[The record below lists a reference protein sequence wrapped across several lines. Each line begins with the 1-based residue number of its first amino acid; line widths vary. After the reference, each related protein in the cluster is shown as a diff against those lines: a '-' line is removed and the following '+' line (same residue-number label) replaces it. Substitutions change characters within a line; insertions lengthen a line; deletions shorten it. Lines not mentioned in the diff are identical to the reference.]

1 VAKVL
6 LFLCGLGVLC
16 GEKALCGSANFCAL
30 CGWPKLC
37 PLAIIILW
45 KSSFNH
51 DSFLSKVSTNIPAC
65 RDKIYAHTAVCLA
78 ISVAVFLWLGAGT
91 DNGTYSEKV
100 DLKYRYVFG
109 KNPFLPSQARLEQGG
124 FVASASFP
132 LASYCRQCHEE
143 AHQQWRE
150 SAHANSFRAPFYKK
164 NVDLLIQQKGIE
176 FTRHCEGCHN
186 PIALFSGA
194 LTANSTVDRSFDEDG
209 ITCMVCHSI
218 QKIQD
223 TSGTGSYVMG
233 VPAVMLNAEGA
244 PITTPVANDEIL
256 AHPDRHSRAV
266 MKYFY
271 RSPEFC
277 AACHKA
283 FLPKMLNEYK
293 WQRAFAVYDE
303 WQQSSWS
310 RQTPL
315 PFYQKDVA
323 SDCQTCHMPRVQVQS
338 DYGAKNHQLAS
349 HRWPGANTAMPFL
362 YGYEDQMKVTEAILK
377 DALAIDIFALS
388 KTESGKERWIAPVDR
403 QNFSLMAGE
412 TVTAEVVIQN
422 RKIGH
427 NLVPEQRDFYESW
440 VEFVATDGAGH
451 EFFRSGFIK
460 PDGFLDE
467 NAHTYTNRLVSKD
480 GQLLDL
486 HQVWMT
492 KIRAYDNTI
501 PSGNS
506 DLVRFRFRIPPQAAG
521 PITLTAKVNYR
532 RFRRGFTNFILG
544 KSENYP
550 IVEMASLARPL
561 KLGRTE
567 GQWPL
572 PDKTQMLRWNN
583 YGIALLRQQQYW
595 KAADAFRKV
604 VEIDPDYADG
614 YINLA
619 IASYSRLVDSR
630 IDPDGPGNMSPANSS
645 FEKYEPALEYLDQA
659 LKRNPASMRAIFYK
673 GLIHR
678 LQNNFP
684 EAIKSLALVV
694 NAYPRFRQA
703 RQDLGYA
710 YFVQKNYS
718 LARAQFEALQ
728 QINPD
733 DLTACYYLSLI
744 YGYLGMSQQAARQG
758 ALYSEHKDDP
768 GAALLGLDFRYRHP
782 EVAHESEPYHL
793 HEITQPLSPRR

>member
-1 VAKVL
+1 LRAIVYVTIVLAVVL
-6 LFLCGLGVLC
+6 L
-16 GEKALCGSANFCAL
+16 
-30 CGWPKLC
+30 
-37 PLAIIILW
+37 
-45 KSSFNH
+45 
-51 DSFLSKVSTNIPAC
+51 
-65 RDKIYAHTAVCLA
+65 
-78 ISVAVFLWLGAGT
+78 LGASF
-91 DNGTYSEKV
+91 DSASYSEKV
-100 DLKYRYVFG
+100 DLKYNYIFG
-109 KNPFLPSQARLEQGG
+109 KNPFLPSQAQLDQGG
-124 FVASASFP
+124 FIAPSSFP
-132 LASYCRQCHEE
+132 LASYCQKCHED
-143 AHQQWRE
+143 AHRQWRE

-218 QKIQD
+218 QKVQD
-223 TSGTGSYVMG
+223 TRGTGSYVMG
-233 VPAVMLNAEGA
+233 IPAVMVNADGSPA
-244 PITTPVANDEIL
+244 TKPVSDDEIL

-266 MKYFY
+266 MRYFY

-277 AACHKA
+277 AVCHKA

-315 PFYQKDVA
+315 PFYQKDA
-323 SDCQTCHMPRVQVQS
+323 ISDCQACHMPRVEAQT

-349 HRWPGANTAMPFL
+349 HRWPGANTAIPFF
-362 YGYEDQMKVTEAILK
+362 YGYADQMKVTEAFLK
-377 DALAIDIFALS
+377 DAVAIDLFALS
-388 KTESGKERWIAPVDR
+388 KTESGKERLIAPLDR

-440 VEFVATDGAGH
+440 VEFIATDNAGR
-451 EFFRSGFIK
+451 EFFHSGFVK

-467 NAHTYTNRLVSKD
+467 NAHAYTNRLVSKD
-480 GQLLDL
+480 GKLLDL

-506 DLVRFRFRIPPQAAG
+506 DLVRFRFRIPPNTSG
-521 PITLTAKVNYR
+521 PVTLTAKVNYR
-532 RFRRGFTNFILG
+532 RFRRVFTNFILG
-544 KSENYP
+544 KSEDYP
-550 IVEMASLARPL
+550 IVEMASRSLPI
-561 KLGRTE
+561 KLGRNQGE
-567 GQWPL
+567 WPP
-572 PDKTQMLRWNN
+572 PDKDQMLRWNN

-604 VEIDPDYADG
+604 AEINPDYADG

-619 IASYSRLVDSR
+619 IAGYSQLVDSR
-630 IDPDGPGNMSPANSS
+630 IDSDGPGNMSPANPS
-645 FEKYEPALEYLDQA
+645 FEKYEPSLEYLDQA
-659 LKRNPASMRAIFYK
+659 LKKNPGNMRATFYK
-673 GLIHR
+673 GLIYR

-684 EAIKSLALVV
+684 EAVRNLQAVV

-703 RQDLGYA
+703 RQELGYD
-710 YFVQKNYS
+710 YFAQKNYS
-718 LARAQFEALQ
+718 LARAEFEALQ
-728 QINPD
+728 EINPD

-744 YGYLGMSQQAARQG
+744 YGYLGMSQEAARQG

-768 GAALLGLDFRYRHP
+768 GAALLGLDFRYRHS

-793 HEITQPLSPRR
+793 HENTLPLSPRK